1 MLYVSKKTD
10 YALIALAFLAERVG
24 RVASAREIAE
34 AHQISAALLMNI
46 LKMLQKNGVVH
57 STRGARGGYQLN
69 GRLNDVSLYQL
80 MGILETDAAEDGHE
94 CCDQLT
100 RYKVTRES
108 PMHQPVVALQYKL
121 IRFLQ
126 DVKLSDLVMPGRR
139 IDVPVEMVRITE
151 KSKVLASAV
160 PVNS

>member
-46 LKMLQKNGVVH
+46 LKTLQKNSLVH

-69 GRLNDVSLYQL
+69 GRLNEVSLYEL
-80 MGILETDAAEDGHE
+80 MGMLEMAAGEDGHE

-100 RYKVTRES
+100 RYKVNRE
-108 PMHQPVVALQYKL
+108 PPIHQPAVALQY
-121 IRFLQ
+121 
-126 DVKLSDLVMPGRR
+126 
-139 IDVPVEMVRITE
+139 
-151 KSKVLASAV
+151 
-160 PVNS
+160 